1 MKMHF
6 KVSRQF
12 KKKIVLLILPKEFDV
27 SYSDQYG
34 YVYVQSCTFI
44 YPYTIRN
51 YSKSSYDHPSPNLEI
66 RFTWSVSPVQYL
78 GARDRRQGHCAIKCQ
93 K

>member
-1 MKMHF
+1 M
-6 KVSRQF
+6 STCSL
-12 KKKIVLLILPKEFDV
+12 VLL
-27 SYSDQYG
+27 
-34 YVYVQSCTFI
+34 FI
-44 YPYTIRN
+44 RTIRN

-93 K
+93 KWFWHRNLSVYTSCITDRL